1 MENLACSYVQLLST
15 GCKRPTL
22 RDVYKYVVP
31 EYAHNWRYL
40 GAQLDFKHTEMEII
54 FSDFRNDSQECCRN
68 LLSRWL
74 EKNPDASW
82 DQLFLAIDNIPQ
94 RPLHETVHK
103 STYESNNIILD
114 YYNIIVM

>member
-1 MENLACSYVQLLST
+1 MEAMQSGNLVCSYYVRLLPI

-40 GAQLDFKHTEMEII
+40 GALLHFTHAEMEII

-82 DQLFLAIDNIPQ
+82 NQLFLAFDNLPQ
-94 RPLHETVHK
+94 PSLPEIVHQG
-103 STYESNNIILD
+103 LD
-114 YYNIIVM
+114 QIYVIIVT